1 MMQRI
6 RTAAIV
12 MSVSLLGT
20 VLPGLPGAPT
30 SKLSVIAAAH
40 AARPAVHRSAHRAA
54 HRTARPSRGHTNV
67 DVDVR
72 GRGGYRSADIDVNRS
87 GSRGHRSVDV
97 DVDVRRRPTV
107 GGVAAAIAV
116 GTRVAT
122 LPRGC
127 TTVVT
132 YGVTYHHCGAVYYR
146 PYYQGTTLVY
156 VVVDA
161 P

>member
-1 MMQRI
+1 MMQRMKNF
-6 RTAAIV
+6 AIV
-12 MSVSLLGT
+12 MSVYLLGT
-20 VLPGLPGAPT
+20 VVPAIPSVPLGGL
-30 SKLSVIAAAH
+30 SLIDAAH
-40 AARPAVHRSAHRAA
+40 AARPAVHRSAHR
-54 HRTARPSRGHTNV
+54 TARPARRHTNV

-72 GRGGYRSADIDVNRS
+72 GRGGYRRDVDVDVDR
-87 GSRGHRSVDV
+87 RGRHRSVDV
-97 DVDVRRRPTV
+97 DVDVRRRPHV
-107 GGVAAAIAV
+107 GGIARAIAV

-146 PYYQGTTLVY
+146 PYYEGTTLVY

>member
-1 MMQRI
+1 MKLIRI
-6 RTAAIV
+6 FAIV
-12 MSVSLLGT
+12 ILIYPLGLLSLGFTGT
-20 VLPGLPGAPT
+20 AIST
-30 SKLSVIAAAH
+30 LSLVDAAH
-40 AARPAVHRSAHRAA
+40 AARPAVHRSAHR
-54 HRTARPSRGHTNV
+54 TARPARGHTSV

-72 GRGGYRSADIDVNRS
+72 GRGGYRRDVDVDVDR
-87 GSRGHRSVDV
+87 RGRHRSVDV
-97 DVDVRRRPTV
+97 DVDVRRRPHV
-107 GGVAAAIAV
+107 GGIARAIAV

-122 LPRGC
+122 LPHGC

-146 PYYQGTTLVY
+146 PYYQGTTVVY

>member
-1 MMQRI
+1 MKPI
-6 RTAAIV
+6 RTVAIV
-12 MSVSLLGT
+12 MSVYLLASVVSDIPGT
-20 VLPGLPGAPT
+20 PIT
-30 SKLSVIAAAH
+30 KLAFVDTAH
-40 AARPAVHRSAHRAA
+40 AARPAVHRSAHRTA

-87 GSRGHRSVDV
+87 GGRGYRSVDV

-107 GGVAAAIAV
+107 GAVAAAIAV

-122 LPRGC
+122 LPRSC

-132 YGVTYHHCGAVYYR
+132 YGTTYHHCGGVYYR
-146 PYYQGTTLVY
+146 PYYQGTTVVY